1 MLDTSSDI
9 PYRRLC
15 IVISKLS
22 CRSSL
27 AAATTAGVGGVG
39 GVGVVGGVGGVGGV
53 AAVAAAVPFKGRV
66 NSACN
71 LLSGNNQ

>member
-1 MLDTSSDI
+1 M
-9 PYRRLC
+9 
-15 IVISKLS
+15 SKLS

-27 AAATTAGVGGVG
+27 AAATTAGGAGVGVG
-39 GVGVVGGVGGVGGV
+39 GVGVVAG
-53 AAVAAAVPFKGRV
+53 VAAAVPFKGRV